1 MNPPAKNI
9 VQRLRDICTVCE
21 DSLLL
26 LILFTMIGLG
36 TMQIV
41 QRNIF
46 GTSFVWTD
54 ELLRLLVLWLA
65 MAGAVAASRDDRHI
79 VIDLLSRFLNDKH
92 ALSIRSVIDLFTVA
106 VCALLAWH
114 TGRFVH
120 GEWEFGAT
128 LFYGVPAWPFEAVI
142 PVAFAIIA
150 YRYLLFLF
158 VHARQAIALWRAA

>member
-1 MNPPAKNI
+1 MSSPNLDI
-9 VQRLRDICTVCE
+9 VHRLRRICTVCE
-21 DSLLL
+21 DSMLA

-36 TMQIV
+36 TMQII
-41 QRNIF
+41 QRNFF
-46 GTSFVWTD
+46 GSSFVWTD

-65 MAGAVAASRDDRHI
+65 MAGAVAASREDRHI

-92 ALSIRSVIDLFTVA
+92 ALSVRSIIDLFTVG

-114 TGRFVH
+114 TGRFVS

-128 LFYGVPAWPFEAVI
+128 LFHGVPAWPFEAII
-142 PVAFAIIA
+142 PVAFAIIT

-158 VHARQAIALWRAA
+158 VHASQAIDLWRKA